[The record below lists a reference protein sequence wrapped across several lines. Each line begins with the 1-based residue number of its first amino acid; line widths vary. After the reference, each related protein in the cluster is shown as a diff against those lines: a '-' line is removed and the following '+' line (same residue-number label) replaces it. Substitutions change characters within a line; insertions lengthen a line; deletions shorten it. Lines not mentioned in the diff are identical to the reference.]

1 MYNCLKHEVATVES
15 EHPEEGVYT
24 LPITTTVKHMF
35 STYIVVKGLDQQKFS
50 FFTTERS
57 ERVQKNV
64 FFTQKYFRA
73 FALVLRN
80 SVEPAIVVF
89 VFPRGS

>member
-1 MYNCLKHEVATVES
+1 
-15 EHPEEGVYT
+15 
-24 LPITTTVKHMF
+24 MF
-35 STYIVVKGLDQQKFS
+35 C
-50 FFTTERS
+50 FFTAERS

-64 FFTQKYFRA
+64 FFTHKYFRA

-89 VFPRGS
+89 VFPHGIVSVIALVDHYPMY

>member
-1 MYNCLKHEVATVES
+1 MGDSFVFSRLSVAKEC
-15 EHPEEGVYT
+15 
-24 LPITTTVKHMF
+24 
-35 STYIVVKGLDQQKFS
+35 
-50 FFTTERS
+50 
-57 ERVQKNV
+57 KNV
-64 FFTQKYFRA
+64 FFTHKYFRA